1 MQMDILNKAKEA
13 IKIPLSGGKRLFLG
27 PGGLGQISP
36 KAAEGPKVKALIE
49 DGSIEIRGG
58 KTSRRG
64 GSKGKGLS
72 GNKGGS
78 AAGGGSLRHSGD
90 R

>member
-1 MQMDILNKAKEA
+1 MDIINKTKEP
-13 IKIPLSGGKRLFLG
+13 IRIPLSGGKRLFLS

-36 KAAEGPKVKALIE
+36 KAAEQPAVKALID

-58 KTSRRG
+58 GSGKPG
-64 GSKGKGLS
+64 GSKGTAQHGS
-72 GNKGGS
+72 KGGPTP
-78 AAGGGSLRHSGD
+78 GGSTLRHTGD

>member
-1 MQMDILNKAKEA
+1 MDILNKTKEA

-36 KAAEGPKVKALIE
+36 KAAEEPKVKALIE
-49 DGSIEIRGG
+49 SGAIEIQGG
-58 KTSRRG
+58 KSSKPG
-64 GSKGKGLS
+64 GSKGKAQS
-72 GNKGGS
+72 GTRGGP
-78 AAGGGSLRHSGD
+78 APGGGSLRHTGD